1 MWILDPDHVRAVVL
15 ARAKAAAQAYGDAM
29 EKGDF
34 ERSAYYRGVMDM
46 AEFALM
52 SIDASRE

>member
-1 MWILDPDHVRAVVL
+1 MDPDHVRAVVL